1 MVACSHSDGHIVL
14 YDVETQKHLLTFAGH
29 SKPVRDL
36 CFTSDG
42 KFLISACDDKTCNLY
57 DIKSKLPI
65 GSLNG
70 HEASVLC
77 VEQGGLSEGYCA
89 TGSHDGGI
97 KVWDLRNRSCTQTL
111 NDHKVAVWSLAVH
124 DEAGC
129 LASVSDDAAVCVYSV
144 LKQ

>member
-1 MVACSHSDGHIVL
+1 MRERGASRRSERRQLTSLLCLSFRISKQSSSQSLKTSQPPFALGCTYDPSGSMVACSHSDGHIVL

-77 VEQGGLSEGYCA
+77 VEQGGLSEGFCA
-89 TGSHDGGI
+89 T
-97 KVWDLRNRSCTQTL
+97 
-111 NDHKVAVWSLAVH
+111 
-124 DEAGC
+124 
-129 LASVSDDAAVCVYSV
+129 
-144 LKQ
+144 